1 MKFECAQRKM
11 CINSRYLC
19 VLSRA
24 VDAGTVYRRRAAI
37 FLKRGR
43 RKGQS
48 RKVRRKRRLRKIMS
62 ENDVWLIFGKSHS
75 AQQLSKGEH
84 CSRVKVTRKV
94 KTIHFPKQK
103 NKSKIS
109 LTLFPANPMNSNS
122 FMTLAGSID
131 IMRLKAPTP
140 ILVPDS
146 KSERKADSDQEVRSF
161 RALQHSL
168 KKVGKRENQLAGK
181 QQHKVLSSTNSFK
194 AKRFFLK
201 FLLSSTYVSTQNRVE
216 RLGYFVAPI
225 YASVGDERSLV
236 FLNAHSLDWYSSW
249 LQRRHNWGAPDQ
261 LVRAPNEGKLTI
273 LVHSGTVRSKT
284 QRAGETM

>member
-1 MKFECAQRKM
+1 
-11 CINSRYLC
+11 
-19 VLSRA
+19 
-24 VDAGTVYRRRAAI
+24 
-37 FLKRGR
+37 
-43 RKGQS
+43 
-48 RKVRRKRRLRKIMS
+48 MS

-84 CSRVKVTRKV
+84 HCSRVKVTRTV

-161 RALQHSL
+161 KALQHSL
-168 KKVGKRENQLAGK
+168 KRREKGKPIIAGK
-181 QQHKVLSSTNSFK
+181 
-194 AKRFFLK
+194 
-201 FLLSSTYVSTQNRVE
+201 
-216 RLGYFVAPI
+216 
-225 YASVGDERSLV
+225 
-236 FLNAHSLDWYSSW
+236 
-249 LQRRHNWGAPDQ
+249 
-261 LVRAPNEGKLTI
+261 
-273 LVHSGTVRSKT
+273 
-284 QRAGETM
+284 